1 MTIKSE
7 KSDQAMRTITEVS
20 DELGIPQHVLR
31 FWETRFNQ
39 VRPLKRAGGRR
50 YYRPVDVKLLGRIR
64 EMLYDEGMT
73 IKGVKK
79 RLQEQGIRQFLGMEE
94 AKETTPEAL
103 LESPPE
109 PTPKPTPETIPEPTY
124 EAQQEIAPNPSIPI
138 LEQLDLIR
146 QALLRAK
153 TNLS

>member
-103 LESPPE
+103 LESTPSEPPE
-109 PTPKPTPETIPEPTY
+109 PIPEPTY
-124 EAQQEIAPNPSIPI
+124 EAQKEIAPNPSIPI
-138 LEQLDLIR
+138 LEQLDIIR